1 MREQIRKSG
10 YCCAD
15 GCEGIY
21 PFPSPISLIYLW
33 KVILEFALG
42 IPYAKSEFVT
52 ITRYASYFSV
62 DLIKALS
69 LEPIACSYCPRR
81 LLNKERII

>member
-1 MREQIRKSG
+1 MREQIRKSE

-15 GCEGIY
+15 GCEGIE

-33 KVILEFALG
+33 KVNLEFALG

-62 DLIKALS
+62 DLMKALS
-69 LEPIACSYCPRR
+69 LEPIACSYCTSR
-81 LLNKERII
+81 LLNNKRII